1 METIILLILERTM
14 DKKLFGIAALF
25 DTPDKI
31 INAAHKTDSAGYKKF
46 DVNTPYPVHGMDKA
60 MGLKRSTLGYVTL
73 FFGFSAAAFILLF
86 MWWTLSRNYPMVIGG
101 KPYFALPAF
110 IPITFETTVLL
121 GAISTFLGMI
131 AVYFKLPANSHPI
144 HDSAY
149 MKAVSSD
156 KYGLIIESE
165 DPLFDLSRTDSFI
178 KSLNPVSTELIYYPE
193 KEIYSLFQPKF
204 ILFLVMVALLVS
216 ISTYITLN
224 KLMFITPFGWMSEQ
238 DKEIPQRRSIFFSDG
253 FGMRKPVSG
262 TVARGFI
269 PYPYIGQTTPAA
281 VLTNPLLTTE
291 EVLALGKR
299 KFLTFCSPCHGN
311 TADGDSRLRGQFPN
325 PPTLHSDKIRKYP
338 DGMIYHIITN
348 GQNAM
353 PSYAPQ
359 VTREERWAIIN
370 YIRVLQRA
378 KNANPSDLSAITKE
392 PVKNAR

>member
-1 METIILLILERTM
+1 M
-14 DKKLFGIAALF
+14 DNKLFGIAALF
-25 DTPDKI
+25 DSPDKI
-31 INAAHKTDSAGYKKF
+31 IDAARKTESAGYSKF

-60 MGLKRSTLGYVTL
+60 MGLKPSTLGYVTL

-86 MWWTLSRNYPMVIGG
+86 MWWTLTRNYPMIIGG

-110 IPITFETTVLL
+110 IPITFESTVLL
-121 GAISTFLGMI
+121 AAISTFLGI
-131 AVYFKLPANSHPI
+131 LVVYFKLPANSHPL
-144 HDSAY
+144 HDSDY

-156 KYGLIIESE
+156 KYGLVIESE
-165 DPLFDLSRTDSFI
+165 DPLFDINRTDTFI
-178 KSLNPVSTELIYYPE
+178 KNLNPSSVELIYYPE
-193 KEIYSLFQPKF
+193 KEVYSLFQPKF
-204 ILFLVMVALLVS
+204 ILLLVMIALVVS
-216 ISTYITLN
+216 TSTYITLN
-224 KLMFITPFGWMSEQ
+224 KLLFITPFGWMSEQ
-238 DKEIPQRRSIFFSDG
+238 DKEMPQRRSIFFSDG

-269 PYPYIGQTTPAA
+269 PYPYMGLTAPSA
-281 VLTNPLLTTE
+281 VLTNPLLPTE

-353 PSYAPQ
+353 PSYALQ
-359 VTREERWAIIN
+359 VTRDERWAIIN

-378 KNANPSDLSAITKE
+378 KNANPSDLSAINME
-392 PVKNAR
+392 PGNK

>member
-1 METIILLILERTM
+1 M
-14 DKKLFGIAALF
+14 DNKLFGIAALF
-25 DTPDKI
+25 DTPDQI
-31 INAAHKTDSAGYKKF
+31 IHAAQTTESAGYKKF

-73 FFGFSAAAFILLF
+73 FFGLSAAAFILLV
-86 MWWTLSRNYPMVIGG
+86 MWWTLSINYPMIIGG

-110 IPITFETTVLL
+110 VPITFETTVLL
-121 GAISTFLGMI
+121 AAISTFLGMI
-131 AVYFKLPANSHPI
+131 AVYFKLPANSHPL
-144 HDSAY
+144 HDSDY

-156 KYGLIIESE
+156 KYGLVIETE
-165 DPLFDLSRTDSFI
+165 DPLFDLIGTDSFI

-204 ILFLVMVALLVS
+204 ILLLAMIALLVS
-216 ISTYITLN
+216 TSTYITLN
-224 KLMFITPFGWMSEQ
+224 KLMFITPFNWMSEQ

-269 PYPYIGQTTPAA
+269 PYPYMGQTTPTA
-281 VLTNPLLTTE
+281 VLTNPLLPTE

-299 KFLTFCSPCHGN
+299 KFLTFCSTCHGN

-378 KNANPSDLSAITKE
+378 KNANPSDLTAITKE
-392 PVKNAR
+392 PGKNAR

>member
-1 METIILLILERTM
+1 M

-25 DTPDKI
+25 ETPDQI
-31 INAAHKTDSAGYKKF
+31 ISAAIKTESTGYKNF

-60 MGLKRSTLGYVTL
+60 MGLKPSTLGYVTL
-73 FFGFSAAAFILLF
+73 FFGFSATAFILLF
-86 MWWTLSRNYPMVIGG
+86 MWWTLSRNYPMIIGG

-110 IPITFETTVLL
+110 VPITFETTVLL
-121 GAISTFLGMI
+121 AAISTLFGILM
-131 AVYFKLPANSHPI
+131 VYFKLPANSHPL

-156 KYGLIIESE
+156 KYGLVIESD
-165 DPLFDLSRTDSFI
+165 DPMFDLSKTNSFI

-193 KEIYSLFQPKF
+193 KEVYTLFEPKF
-204 ILFLVMVALLVS
+204 LLFLIMLALLVS
-216 ISTYITLN
+216 AVTYITLN
-224 KLMFITPFGWMSEQ
+224 KLLFITPYGWMSEQ
-238 DKEIPQRRSIFFSDG
+238 DKELPQKKSIFFSDG

-262 TVARGFI
+262 TVARDFI
-269 PYPYIGQTTPAA
+269 PYPYMGQTTPAA
-281 VLTNPLLTTE
+281 VLTNPLLPTD

-311 TADGDSRLRGQFPN
+311 TADGDSRLRGQFPS
-325 PPTLHSDKIRKYP
+325 PPTLHSDKIRNYP

-353 PSYAPQ
+353 PSYALQ

-378 KNANPSDLSAITKE
+378 KDAHPSDLSAINKE
-392 PVKNAR
+392 PEKNAR

>member
-1 METIILLILERTM
+1 M
-14 DKKLFGIAALF
+14 DKKLFGIAAVF

-131 AVYFKLPANSHPI
+131 VVYFKLPANSHPI

-165 DPLFDLSRTDSFI
+165 DPLFDLTRTGSFI
-178 KSLNPVSTELIYYPE
+178 KSLNPSSVELIYYPE
-193 KEIYSLFQPKF
+193 KEIYSLFQPRF
-204 ILFLVMVALLVS
+204 ILFLVMIALVVS
-216 ISTYITLN
+216 VSTYITLN
-224 KLMFITPFGWMSEQ
+224 KLMFITPFSWMSEQ

-269 PYPYIGQTTPAA
+269 PYPYMGQTTPAA
-281 VLTNPLLTTE
+281 VLTNPLLPTE

-325 PPTLHSDKIRKYP
+325 PPTLHSDKVRKYS

-378 KNANPSDLSAITKE
+378 KNANPSDLTAITKE

>member
-1 METIILLILERTM
+1 M
-14 DKKLFGIAALF
+14 DKKLFGIAAFF
-25 DTPDKI
+25 DSPDKI
-31 INAAHKTDSAGYKKF
+31 IDAAHKTESAGYRKF

-60 MGLKRSTLGYVTL
+60 MGLKPSSLGYVTL

-86 MWWTLSRNYPMVIGG
+86 MWWTLSRNYPMIIGG

-110 IPITFETTVLL
+110 IPITFESTVLL
-121 GAISTFLGMI
+121 AAISTFLGI
-131 AVYFKLPANSHPI
+131 IVVYFKLPANSHPI
-144 HDSAY
+144 HDSDY

-156 KYGLIIESE
+156 KYGLVIESD
-165 DPLFDLSRTDSFI
+165 DPLFELSKTDTFI
-178 KSLNPVSTELIYYPE
+178 RNLNPLSVELIYYPD
-193 KEIYSLFQPKF
+193 KEVYSLFQPKF
-204 ILFLVMVALLVS
+204 ILFLVMIALVVS
-216 ISTYITLN
+216 ASTYITLN
-224 KLMFITPFGWMSEQ
+224 KLLFINPFGWMSEQ

-269 PYPYIGQTTPAA
+269 PYPYMGQSTPSA
-281 VLTNPLLTTE
+281 VLTNPFLPTK

-325 PPTLHSDKIRKYP
+325 PPSLHSDKIRNYP
-338 DGMIYHIITN
+338 DGMIYHVITN

-353 PSYAPQ
+353 PSYAMQ

-378 KNANPSDLSAITKE
+378 KDANPSDLSAINME
-392 PVKNAR
+392 PGKK

>member
-1 METIILLILERTM
+1 M

-25 DTPDKI
+25 NTPDQI
-31 INAAHKTDSAGYKKF
+31 ISAANKTDSAGYKKF

-60 MGLKRSTLGYVTL
+60 MGLKPSTLGYVTL

-86 MWWTLSRNYPMVIGG
+86 MWWTLSRNYPMIIGG

-110 IPITFETTVLL
+110 VPITFESAVLL
-121 GAISTFLGMI
+121 AAISTFLGML
-131 AVYFKLPANSHPI
+131 AVYFKLPANSHPL
-144 HDSAY
+144 HESAY

-156 KYGLIIESE
+156 KYGLVIESD
-165 DPLFDLSRTDSFI
+165 DPLFDLSKTDSFI
-178 KSLNPVSTELIYYPE
+178 RSLNPSSVELIYYPE
-193 KEIYSLFQPKF
+193 KEIYSLFQPRF
-204 ILFLVMVALLVS
+204 LLLLVMVALLVS
-216 ISTYITLN
+216 ASTYVTLN
-224 KLMFITPFGWMSEQ
+224 RLLFITPFGWMSEQ
-238 DKEIPQRRSIFFSDG
+238 DKEISQRKSIYFSDG
-253 FGMRKPVSG
+253 FSMRKPVSG

-269 PYPYIGQTTPAA
+269 PYPYMGQTTPASL
-281 VLTNPLLTTE
+281 LTNPLLPTE

-311 TADGDSRLRGQFPN
+311 TADGDSRLRGQFPS

-353 PSYAPQ
+353 PSYASQ

-378 KNANPSDLSAITKE
+378 KDANPSDLSTIIKE
-392 PVKNAR
+392 PEKNAR